1 MYTTS
6 KTPHTPRHHSY
17 ASCPTRAG
25 IGTGSASLFDAGSTL
40 SVPEHAGCCLSGA
53 GGCTRSV
60 GSRVRTW
67 LGPPSSEPA
76 RAVTSIGQT
85 RGRAARTRRAAC
97 RMRLARA
104 VRRTRSRCGTQRGQT
119 GRHRAREGRP
129 LGCVKGRPEPSP
141 SGRAA
146 GAADAAAGTSVPRQ
160 LRPSSRRELPGDVV
174 LWGLWAAAMT
184 ASERNRR
191 SSPTRPLK
199 GPVWPVLLRSLARL
213 GRACSR
219 GHTLPQTRVLPAR
232 LSGRH
237 EPGLTAVTRRVE
249 GAHQTM

>member
-6 KTPHTPRHHSY
+6 NVPHTPRHHSY

-53 GGCTRSV
+53 DGCTGSV

-76 RAVTSIGQT
+76 RSVTSIGQT

-97 RMRLARA
+97 RMRLTRA
-104 VRRTRSRCGTQRGQT
+104 VRRTRSRRRTQRGQT

-129 LGCVKGRPEPSP
+129 LGLVKGHPEPSP

-146 GAADAAAGTSVPRQ
+146 AAADAAAGTSVPAVWRPPIFLTRQ
-160 LRPSSRRELPGDVV
+160 RPAYWDAFAALAALVCFAMSRRTYAPVRPGPWESTSSRYF
-174 LWGLWAAAMT
+174 
-184 ASERNRR
+184 
-191 SSPTRPLK
+191 
-199 GPVWPVLLRSLARL
+199 
-213 GRACSR
+213 
-219 GHTLPQTRVLPAR
+219 PA
-232 LSGRH
+232 
-237 EPGLTAVTRRVE
+237 P
-249 GAHQTM
+249 